1 MLGGLFSLMGFILV
15 WAGYYIREDKNE
27 KQLGNVIM
35 IIGGVLMMTG
45 LGMNTED

>member
-15 WAGYYIREDKNE
+15 YAGWYIKDSKNE

-35 IIGGVLMMTG
+35 IIGGVLMVTG
-45 LGMNTED
+45 IGMSTED